1 MAYNLNVSCMPICS
15 VNLLYFCYIIIKKRN
30 PPLKRG
36 ETNVD
41 DQKRAK
47 FCLKLQNTI
56 KHCIKQK

>member
-1 MAYNLNVSCMPICS
+1 MASS
-15 VNLLYFCYIIIKKRN
+15 SQA
-30 PPLKRG
+30 

-56 KHCIKQK
+56 NQRIKQK